1 MTADLLQTQLCRD
14 AKIEIPII
22 CGAMYPCS
30 NWELVAAA
38 SQAGGIGIVQPISLV
53 YAHKMDFREG
63 LRKIKAFT
71 DKPIGMNVI
80 TEKSSDIYLDRMKK
94 WLDIAVEEGVR
105 FFVTSLGNPKWIV
118 DRVGPVGG
126 IVYHDITERKWAE
139 KAVQAGV
146 HGLIAVNSG
155 AGGHAGAKSAEA
167 LFAELQDFGLPIV
180 CAGGVGD
187 ELEFKRVLQMGYA
200 GVQMGTRFIATT
212 ECITHPDY
220 KSAIL
225 KAEAKD
231 IVLTDKIS
239 GVPVAIINTPYIQK
253 TGAKAG
259 PIARILL
266 KNNRTKHYMRMFY
279 SLQSLWKLKNTLHNG
294 AGYKDYW
301 QAGKSVAGIEKVEP
315 TGEIIARYAAAVRG

>member
-1 MTADLLQTQLCRD
+1 M
-14 AKIEIPII
+14 
-22 CGAMYPCS
+22 
-30 NWELVAAA
+30 
-38 SQAGGIGIVQPISLV
+38 
-53 YAHKMDFREG
+53 
-63 LRKIKAFT
+63 
-71 DKPIGMNVI
+71 
-80 TEKSSDIYLDRMKK
+80 
-94 WLDIAVEEGVR
+94 
-105 FFVTSLGNPKWIV
+105 
-118 DRVGPVGG
+118 
-126 IVYHDITERKWAE
+126 
-139 KAVQAGV
+139 QAGV

-155 AGGHAGAKSAEA
+155 AGGHAGAKNAEL
-167 LFAELQDFGLPIV
+167 LFKELQDFGLPVV

-187 ELEFKRVLQMGYA
+187 EYEFKRVLQMGYA

-220 KSAIL
+220 KAAIL
-225 KAEAKD
+225 KAEAAD

-315 TGEIIARYAAAVRG
+315 TGDIIARYAAAVRG